1 MFPAA
6 AIGIHL
12 EFGSD
17 QSASRNPNDQMT
29 VANQRHAPQSES
41 EPSIAPCTEF
51 QDPKNGKEK

>member
-1 MFPAA
+1 MFPA
-6 AIGIHL
+6 IDIHL